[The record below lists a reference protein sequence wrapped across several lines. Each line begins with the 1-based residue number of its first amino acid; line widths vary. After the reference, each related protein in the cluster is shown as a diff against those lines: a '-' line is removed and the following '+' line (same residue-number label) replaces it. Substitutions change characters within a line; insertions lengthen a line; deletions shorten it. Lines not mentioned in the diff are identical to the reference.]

1 MPPSSGYGD
10 HSANNVII
18 ECEPQLNIYESLNE
32 KLLELRSKRDAVLL
46 SHKLLKKKNDV
57 YNKAIIYLS
66 LVAAC
71 FETVKAQLGLA
82 DRKDFIAPM
91 AILAPIF
98 LTTAVTIISSLL
110 KFKKFPEKM
119 ESNTKAAEKCYFAI
133 IRIRQLIENLNFQE
147 EYVSK
152 SAYHT
157 EVMVY
162 YRDAL
167 DSIERTMYPKERT
180 VLFLQAQKNLIDIQK
195 NEYNYSTG
203 SHHIKSK
210 MVDLEEKRIHLNNR
224 EKSLYD
230 ISASDNLSSSG
241 TPSIFNDISTNND
254 NNSCCGCLGKKIKND
269 IESGINL
276 EDFTNK
282 DTCDK
287 TDSSVQ
293 TTPPDSTNSADPT
306 DNTHDI
312 NTLKN
317 IMDNAN
323 TNLDPSANVP

>member
-1 MPPSSGYGD
+1 MPRNSSDTD
-10 HSANNVII
+10 HFSENVII
-18 ECEPQLNIYESLNE
+18 ECEPQLNIYESLQI

-46 SHKLLKKKNDV
+46 SHKLLKKKNDL
-57 YNKAIIYLS
+57 YNKCIIYLS
-66 LVAAC
+66 LIAAC

-82 DRKDFIAPM
+82 DRGDIIADM

-152 SAYHT
+152 NAYHS

-162 YRDAL
+162 YREAL

-203 SHHIKSK
+203 SHQIKSR

-224 EKSLYD
+224 EKSLYEVG
-230 ISASDNLSSSG
+230 ISDNISSAG
-241 TPSIFNDISTNND
+241 TPSLFNESLDTD
-254 NNSCCGCLGKKIKND
+254 NNSCWPCFRKKIKKD
-269 IESGINL
+269 VESGINL
-276 EDFTNK
+276 EDLTDK
-282 DTCDK
+282 HHHHDEMDT
-287 TDSSVQ
+287 TTQ
-293 TTPPDSTNSADPT
+293 TTPPDSNDK
-306 DNTHDI
+306 DNL
-312 NTLKN
+312 NQLQN
-317 IMDNAN
+317 IMNHSN
-323 TNLDPSANVP
+323 TIIDSSANLP

>member
-1 MPPSSGYGD
+1 MPPNSRDTD
-10 HSANNVII
+10 HSSDNVII
-18 ECEPQLNIYESLNE
+18 ECEPQLNIYESLQI

-46 SHKLLKKKNDV
+46 SHKLLKKKNDL
-57 YNKAIIYLS
+57 YNKCIIYLS
-66 LVAAC
+66 LIAAC

-82 DRKDFIAPM
+82 DRGDIIADM

-152 SAYHT
+152 NAYHS

-162 YRDAL
+162 YREAL

-180 VLFLQAQKNLIDIQK
+180 ALFLQAQKNLIDIQK

-203 SHHIKSK
+203 SHQIKSR
-210 MVDLEEKRIHLNNR
+210 MVDLEEKRIYLNNR
-224 EKSLYD
+224 EKSLYEVG
-230 ISASDNLSSSG
+230 ISDNLSSSG
-241 TPSIFNDISTNND
+241 TPSLFNEPVDTD
-254 NNSCCGCLGKKIKND
+254 NNGCCPCFGKKIKKNV
-269 IESGINL
+269 ESGINL
-276 EDFTNK
+276 EELADKHHHHDEKDKSPDCNDYLKDISKLQNIMIDFSGN
-282 DTCDK
+282 
-287 TDSSVQ
+287 V
-293 TTPPDSTNSADPT
+293 DPT
-306 DNTHDI
+306 S
-312 NTLKN
+312 N
-317 IMDNAN
+317 I
-323 TNLDPSANVP
+323 DPSGNI

>member
-1 MPPSSGYGD
+1 MPPSGYGD

-18 ECEPQLNIYESLNE
+18 ECEPQLNIYESLNQ

-46 SHKLLKKKNDV
+46 SHKLLKKKNDF

-66 LVAAC
+66 LIAAC

-152 SAYHT
+152 NAYHT

-180 VLFLQAQKNLIDIQK
+180 ILFLQAQKNLIDIQK

-203 SHHIKSK
+203 SHQIKSK
-210 MVDLEEKRIHLNNR
+210 MVDLEEKRISLNNR
-224 EKSLYD
+224 EKSLYEVGV
-230 ISASDNLSSSG
+230 SDNLSSGG
-241 TPSIFNDISTNND
+241 TPSIFNEPSITYSNNG
-254 NNSCCGCLGKKIKND
+254 CCGCFGKKIKND

-282 DTCDK
+282 NEDDK
-287 TDSSVQ
+287 SDSSVQ
-293 TTPPDSTNSADPT
+293 TMPNDNT
-306 DNTHDI
+306 DNTDNTDDI

-317 IMDNAN
+317 IMDNSN
-323 TNLDPSANVP
+323 TNLDPSANLP

>member
-1 MPPSSGYGD
+1 MANSHRFSD
-10 HSANNVII
+10 HSSENVII

-46 SHKLLKKKNDV
+46 SHRLLKKKNDS
-57 YNKAIIYLS
+57 YNKCIIYLS
-66 LVAAC
+66 LIAAC

-82 DRKDFIAPM
+82 NRKDWVAPVS
-91 AILAPIF
+91 ILAPIF

-119 ESNTKAAEKCYFAI
+119 ECNTKAAEKCYFAI

-152 SAYHT
+152 NAYQS

-180 VLFLQAQKNLIDIQK
+180 LLFLQAQKNLIDIQK

-203 SHHIKSK
+203 SHHIKTK

-224 EKSLYD
+224 EKSLYENP
-230 ISASDNLSSSG
+230 SDEYNSNS
-241 TPSIFNDISTNND
+241 TPSLFDETQPKS
-254 NNSCCGCLGKKIKND
+254 SKWCGCFGKIQEND
-269 IESGINL
+269 VESAFNL
-276 EDFTNK
+276 DEFNHI
-282 DTCDK
+282 
-287 TDSSVQ
+287 S
-293 TTPPDSTNSADPT
+293 T
-306 DNTHDI
+306 DNTTPDDTTPDDTTTDDI
-312 NTLKN
+312 QLQQLQS
-317 IMDNAN
+317 IMNQN
-323 TNLDPSANVP
+323 NQKK